1 MNMSSAVIRVRSLLE
16 AGETISE
23 ADAGALYES
32 TDLLGLG
39 ALTQMVRRNGSAT
52 DCSLVCARRIRYS
65 NVCRNRCPHC
75 AKARRPED
83 PDAYTRSVSEVV
95 DLASEAVEQGIDQ
108 IQLAGGAS
116 PEANVD
122 YFLEMVAAVRRH
134 CPDAHIQGF
143 APAQLVNIAVIHNM
157 GFREVIEQLLD
168 AGLDSLLEDGADIFD
183 PEIRRV
189 LCRTKATGGQWLQ
202 VMREAHELGMV
213 GGASMLYGHYE
224 GREER
229 IQHLSYLR
237 DLQSE
242 THGFTFYAPRTFR
255 GENNLL
261 SGAIVGGGE
270 DMREFAVGRIFLHNF
285 AHLRCYANDLGM
297 KTTQLALHFGVDSVA
312 VILHDGEPI
321 RDEDRAVRGMPN
333 ASQLRELIERS
344 GFSVRA
350 DTLDQRPV
358 EIEADSATG
367 S

>member
-1 MNMSSAVIRVRSLLE
+1 MSTAVSRVQSLLE
-16 AGETISE
+16 AGEAISE
-23 ADAGALYES
+23 ADARALYQS

-39 ALTQMVRRNGSAT
+39 SLTQLVREGHTVS

-65 NVCRNRCPHC
+65 NVCRNRCPYC
-75 AKARRPED
+75 NKARRPED
-83 PDAYTRSVSEVV
+83 PDAYTRSISEVV
-95 DLASEAVEQGIDQ
+95 DLASEALAEGIDQ

-116 PEANVD
+116 PDADVE
-122 YFLEMVAAVRRH
+122 YFIAMISELRRH

-143 APAQLVNIAVIHNM
+143 APAQLVNISVLEHQT
-157 GFREVIEQLLD
+157 FRETLMQLRK

-189 LCRTKATGGQWLQ
+189 LCSTKATGGQWLQ

-224 GREER
+224 GGEER
-229 IQHLSYLR
+229 VQHLSYLR

-242 THGFTFYAPRTFR
+242 TRGFTFYAPRTFR

-261 SGAIVGGGE
+261 SGTIVGGAE
-270 DMREFAVGRIFLHNF
+270 DMREFAVGRLFLHNF
-285 AHLRCYANDLGM
+285 PHLRCYANDLGM
-297 KTTQLALHFGVDSVA
+297 KTTQLSLYFGVDSVA

-321 RDEDRAVRGMPN
+321 RDEDRAARGMPN
-333 ASQLRELIERS
+333 AAQLRELIERA
-344 GFSVRA
+344 GFTVRA
-350 DTLDQRPV
+350 DSLDQRPLAV
-358 EIEADSATG
+358 EADSTTG

>member
-1 MNMSSAVIRVRSLLE
+1 MSNTIHRVRSLLE
-16 AGETISE
+16 AGEPISE
-23 ADAGALYES
+23 ADARALYQS

-39 ALTQMVRRNGSAT
+39 SLAQMMRKNGSAEE
-52 DCSLVCARRIRYS
+52 CALVCARRIRYS

-75 AKARRPED
+75 TKARRPED
-83 PDAYTRSVSEVV
+83 SDAYTRSVSEVV
-95 DLASEAVEQGIDQ
+95 DLACEAMAEGIDQ

-116 PEANVD
+116 PDAEMD
-122 YFLEMVAAVRRH
+122 YFLEMVSALREH
-134 CPDAHIQGF
+134 CPGAHLQGF
-143 APAQLVNIAVIHNM
+143 APAQLVNIAVIAHTS
-157 GFREVIEQLLD
+157 FRDVLTALRD

-229 IQHLSYLR
+229 VEHLSYLR

-261 SGAIVGGGE
+261 SGAIVGGAE
-270 DMREFAVGRIFLHNF
+270 DMREFAIGRIFLHNF

-312 VILHDGEPI
+312 VIVHDGEPI
-321 RDEDRAVRGMPN
+321 RDEDRAARGMPN
-333 ASQLRELIERS
+333 ALQLRELIERS
-344 GFSVRA
+344 GFTVRA
-350 DTLDQRPV
+350 EALDQRAV
-358 EIEADSATG
+358 EVQADSTSG
-367 S
+367 G

>member
-1 MNMSSAVIRVRSLLE
+1 MTMSSAVTRVRSLLE

-23 ADAGALYES
+23 ADAEALYQC

-39 ALTQMVRRNGSAT
+39 ALTQMIRGNGAAS

-65 NVCRNRCPHC
+65 NVCRNRCPYC
-75 AKARRPED
+75 SKARRPED
-83 PDAYTRSVSEVV
+83 PDAYTRSVAEVV
-95 DLASEAVEQGIDQ
+95 DLASEAVEQGVDQ

-116 PEANVD
+116 PEAHVD
-122 YFLEMVAAVRRH
+122 YFVEMVTALRRH
-134 CPDAHIQGF
+134 CPEAHIQGF
-143 APAQLVNIAVIHNM
+143 APAQLVNIAVIHNL
-157 GFREVIEQLLD
+157 GFREVLLQLRQ

-189 LCRTKATGGQWLQ
+189 LCRTKASGGQWLQ

-229 IQHLSYLR
+229 VQHLSYLR

-242 THGFTFYAPRTFR
+242 TRGFTFYAPRTFR
-255 GENNLL
+255 GVNNLL
-261 SGAIVGGGE
+261 SEAIVGGAE
-270 DMREFAVGRIFLHNF
+270 DMREFAVGRVFLRNF
-285 AHLRCYANDLGM
+285 PHMRCYANDLGM
-297 KTTQLALHFGVDSVA
+297 KTTQLSLHFGVDSVA
-312 VILHDGEPI
+312 VIIHDGEPI
-321 RDEDRAVRGMPN
+321 RDEDRAARGMPN

-344 GFSVRA
+344 GFCVRA
-350 DTLDQRPV
+350 DSLDQRPMEV
-358 EIEADSATG
+358 EADSATG